1 MSTQV
6 TIQMV
11 KELRD
16 RTGVGMSKCKEA
28 LAESNGNL
36 EDAVDHLRK
45 AGIASA
51 VKKEGREANE
61 GTIVSKESN
70 GTIAIVEVSAETDF
84 VVKNDK
90 FQDFASNVAV
100 DIANTK
106 PADVEAFGNQPYSQD
121 SSMTVNEFRA
131 TVVQSLGENIQIKRI
146 FTTAK
151 EANTSYGVYSHMG
164 GKILTLVVIEG
175 SSDEDA
181 LAKDIAM
188 HTAAE
193 APEYLDA
200 ENVPEEAKAR
210 EMDIAKSQAENS
222 GKPEHIID
230 KIVDGKLRSYY
241 DQVCLL
247 RQKFVKDSD
256 LTIAQLV
263 AKQAKES
270 GKPLVLK
277 SFIRWKVGQ

>member
-16 RTGVGMSKCKEA
+16 RTGVGMSKCKAA

-45 AGIASA
+45 TGMATA

-61 GTIVSKESN
+61 GAIFSKESN
-70 GTIAIVEVSAETDF
+70 DTIAIVEISAETDF

-90 FQDFASNVAV
+90 FQEFASNLALDV
-100 DIANTK
+100 ANTK

-121 SSMTVNEFRA
+121 PSMTVNEFRS
-131 TVVQSLGENIQIKRI
+131 TIVQSLGENIQIKRLHI
-146 FTTAK
+146 EAK
-151 EANTSYGVYSHMG
+151 EADTSYGVYSHMG

-175 SSDEDA
+175 SSDEGN
-181 LAKDIAM
+181 LARDIAM

-230 KIVDGKLRSYY
+230 KIVEGKLRSYY

-270 GKPLVLK
+270 GKPLALK